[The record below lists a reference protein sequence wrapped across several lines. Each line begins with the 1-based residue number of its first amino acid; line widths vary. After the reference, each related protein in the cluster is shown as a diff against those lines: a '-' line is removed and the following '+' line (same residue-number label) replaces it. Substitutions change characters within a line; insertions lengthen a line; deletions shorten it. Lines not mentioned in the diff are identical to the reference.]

1 VTVAGWWCLGV
12 ALDLLAGA
20 LFAGSVVILA
30 AANPSERLPWLG
42 WPSSRPPRAV
52 ALLTL
57 ATISNVIA
65 MTFVTE
71 ALGRRHLY
79 DVLWDGPVIVALSV
93 GGIARQAQHNRRVQR
108 GMP

>member
-1 VTVAGWWCLGV
+1 VTVAGWWFLGG
-12 ALDLLAGA
+12 ALNLLAGA
-20 LFAGSVVILA
+20 LFAGSVAILA

-42 WPSSRPPRAV
+42 WPSSRPASAV
-52 ALLTL
+52 ALLAL
-57 ATISNVIA
+57 ATLSNVIA
-65 MTFVTE
+65 MSFVTE

-79 DVLWDGPVIVALSV
+79 DVLWDMPIIVALSV